1 MGLEDRDYYREDF
14 KRRQSLADR
23 PARSRTTNQPWHSD
37 YPRPGA
43 RRLPWFLFGFVC
55 GAVVVIG
62 FLRFA

>member
-14 KRRQSLADR
+14 KRRQAIPDR
-23 PARSRTTNQPWHSD
+23 SARSRATSQPWRSD
-37 YPRPGA
+37 YPRPGT
-43 RRLPWFLFGFVC
+43 RRLSWFLFGFAC